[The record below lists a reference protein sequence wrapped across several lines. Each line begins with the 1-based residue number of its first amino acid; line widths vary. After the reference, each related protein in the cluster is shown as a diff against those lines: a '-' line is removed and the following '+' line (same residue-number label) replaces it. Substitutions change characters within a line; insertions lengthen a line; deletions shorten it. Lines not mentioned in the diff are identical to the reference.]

1 MTIDRQSRTILAE
14 LARWLIGARITNYQ
28 FDDSVP
34 KSDDPAVRVI
44 YNQFLWLLYCDLREY
59 RLTGTDKLPKEH
71 RDVAVRCVLFLKS
84 GLPYLWPHLSRSRS
98 ALLTIGNLLTLGIA
112 GRLYAR
118 HVRSAGDVACWPFLS
133 QSQYAAALG
142 SPVYLSG
149 SGR

>member
-1 MTIDRQSRTILAE
+1 MKIDRQSRTILAE
-14 LARWLIGARITNYQ
+14 LARGLIGARITNYQ

-34 KSDDPAVRVI
+34 KSEDPAVRVI

-59 RLTGTDKLPKEH
+59 RLTGADNLPKEQ

-84 GLPYLWPHLSRSRS
+84 GLPYLWPHLSRGPS

-112 GRLYAR
+112 GHLYSK
-118 HVRSAGDVACWPFLS
+118 HVRSAGDVTFWPFLS
-133 QSQYAAALG
+133 QSQYAAALEN
-142 SPVYLSG
+142 PVYLSG